1 MSFDELENQIEILKE
16 ELEQSRAEHT
26 MDKCRVVFKANGL
39 YYVILVHEVPTEPTG
54 VVGTDYDIIN
64 GRYWLYMK
72 PRGILTYD
80 IFSTNGIGA
89 VKFYPSVRGGVI

>member
-1 MSFDELENQIEILKE
+1 MNKIVQYNKIK
-16 ELEQSRAEHT
+16 T
-26 MDKCRVVFKANGL
+26 V
-39 YYVILVHEVPTEPTG
+39 
-54 VVGTDYDIIN
+54 IIN
-64 GRYWLYMK
+64 GRNKCIYMK